1 MEYDRA
7 IIQSDLVQ
15 IVEAIQSL
23 FDEND
28 ESVYINRKTGFYEIC
43 IQIWGIG
50 INTRHPEYRNEI
62 NRLICESIENC
73 SVLSH
78 DDYDG
83 TVFCI
88 NDCEILMEQ
97 LIWGS
102 DIEFTFILQ
111 TYDNDTESAYSDN
124 DESDDDD
131 E

>member
-43 IQIWGIG
+43 IRIWGIG
-50 INTRHPEYRNEI
+50 IDTRHPEYRNEI
-62 NRLICESIENC
+62 NRLICESVENC

-78 DDYDG
+78 DDYG

-97 LIWGS
+97 LIWAS

-111 TYDNDTESAYSDN
+111 TYDNDTEPAYSDN